1 MISVVIS
8 LVRVFV
14 ILDTLIVLIVV
25 VIQLHQSQVP
35 LTLHSIISMV
45 WEWEVL
51 NLTLIIVHWNRH
63 SVIAIV
69 EMTVLLLELDII
81 HNWKEMILDVL
92 LVITGGVVTNWSR
105 ELDVLRLNVMPM
117 EVELVLILEMELRD
131 IVIKDRLVL
140 IFQEW
145 LLIMEKL
152 LMDR

>member
-25 VIQLHQSQVP
+25 VIQFLQSQVK

-45 WEWEVL
+45 WKWEVL
-51 NLTLIIVHWNRH
+51 VLTLIIVHWNRH

-81 HNWKEMILDVL
+81 HNWKEMIPDVL
-92 LVITGGVVTNWSR
+92 LVITGGVVIDWSR